1 MAETAQKNFRMSAPA
16 IKLLQDV
23 ARELGVTETDVV
35 ETCVTKYALAIGQ
48 DVEQAKELL
57 FQHICRA
64 AANAPV
70 SHARAAESLA
80 LNEEAKGGR
89 GTTESS
95 AKLHETTSDLH
106 NAVRV
111 AEGIVEKTRKR
122 GAPKRK

>member
-1 MAETAQKNFRMSAPA
+1 MAETVQKNFRMSAPA
-16 IKLLQDV
+16 IKLLHDV
-23 ARELGVTETDVV
+23 ARELGTTETEVIQ
-35 ETCVTKYALAIGQ
+35 TCVAKYALEIGK

-70 SHARAAESLA
+70 SHARAAGSSA
-80 LNEEAKGGR
+80 ANEEAGR
-89 GTTESS
+89 PALPQS
-95 AKLHETTSDLH
+95 ATKLHDTASDLH

-122 GAPKRK
+122 GAPKKK